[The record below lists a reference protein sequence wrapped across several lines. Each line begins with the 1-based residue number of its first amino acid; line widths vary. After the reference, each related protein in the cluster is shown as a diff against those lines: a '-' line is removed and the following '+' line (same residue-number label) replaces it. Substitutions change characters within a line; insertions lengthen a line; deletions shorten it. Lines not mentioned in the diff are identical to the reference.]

1 MHCRTALLRLIQKLS
16 NLMKNTTRTNLP
28 VDIDRLVLLLNEA
41 YVFLGMHHKA
51 LHPWRSALDEWQAKI
66 EQETGWNHFAEVKK
80 FEQNTEKAL
89 PFVRGAIKVATKKE
103 VDDATCNKVIEY
115 ILQLVEKIEQDEAIK
130 KEGVF

>member
-1 MHCRTALLRLIQKLS
+1 MNK
-16 NLMKNTTRTNLP
+16 
-28 VDIDRLVLLLNEA
+28 
-41 YVFLGMHHKA
+41 
-51 LHPWRSALDEWQAKI
+51 
-66 EQETGWNHFAEVKK
+66 
-80 FEQNTEKAL
+80 KAL